1 MAHRTA
7 KDMSVVRKTI
17 PFAVAIKKGTQ
28 KADIKNYLG
37 NGNMVTLKWNLNK
50 EATRDRIFSIT
61 INDQEAFVDLEELLS
76 YTRLV

>member
-1 MAHRTA
+1 
-7 KDMSVVRKTI
+7 MSVVRKTI
-17 PFAVAIKKGTQ
+17 PFAVALRKGVQ
-28 KADIKNYLG
+28 KADIKNYFG

-61 INDQEAFVDLEELLS
+61 INGHEAYVDLEELLS